1 MLVTLLYVT
10 TAPFTLFS
18 VVLAVA
24 VTLEGHTTLGACV
37 SFTVTVK
44 LLVAVLPDASVAVY
58 TTVVVPTGKVL
69 PDAGNELMVANG
81 QLSVVVAAVQ
91 LTTAEQL
98 FASVPVVIFD
108 GVFTITGAS
117 VSFTVTVKLHVTVP
131 QILVAV
137 TVTVVTPLLN
147 TDPLPSPDPEPD
159 VAPLSV

>member
-1 MLVTLLYVT
+1 MLVAFGYVT

-24 VTLEGHTTLGACV
+24 VTLAGHTTLGACV

-58 TTVVVPTGKVL
+58 TTVVVPTGKIA
-69 PDAGNELMVANG
+69 PDACVDVNVGLG

-98 FASVPVVIFD
+98 FASVPLVMFD

-117 VSFTVTVKLHVTVP
+117 VSFTVTVKLHVAVP

-147 TDPLPSPDPEPD
+147 IDPLPSPDPEPV
-159 VAPLSV
+159 VAPLNV